1 MDSSGDRMPLPD
13 ADKRSPRV
21 YTNLQ
26 NLDLSTVT
34 FSNIETTGDPIAI
47 EEANEDELRR
57 LVLVNLARLVCA
69 GEWNGLLTAGG
80 SEFNVELPK
89 QSASTYSA
97 SYMVNVATAP
107 PYGSNTVQ
115 GGGVTTDMECWPF
128 ISPNSGD
135 ISKMY
140 LGVNATVTNTVSM
153 AIYSD
158 DDGVPKTLLGYG
170 DFDLSVSTGTVSQ
183 TSFSATITLTR
194 GTQYWYA
201 MKSSSA
207 NQPNMKKVDTDIC
220 ATIGLGDTLAMT
232 STGKYMSINTE
243 VAHGDALPATIT
255 IGNATVGNFSGRPM
269 FGLEF

>member
-1 MDSSGDRMPLPD
+1 MRAEDRKPSKRVFPL
-13 ADKRSPRV
+13 
-21 YTNLQ
+21 LQ
-26 NLDLSTVT
+26 NLDLDTVT
-34 FSNIETTGDPIAI
+34 FAQVQSTGEPISIEDM
-47 EEANEDELRR
+47 NEQEMIDLII
-57 LVLVNLARLVCA
+57 VNLARLVCA

-89 QSASTYSA
+89 QSASTYST

-170 DFDLSVSTGTVSQ
+170 DFDLSLSTGTVSQ

>member
-1 MDSSGDRMPLPD
+1 
-13 ADKRSPRV
+13 
-21 YTNLQ
+21 
-26 NLDLSTVT
+26 
-34 FSNIETTGDPIAI
+34 
-47 EEANEDELRR
+47 
-57 LVLVNLARLVCA
+57 
-69 GEWNGLLTAGG
+69 
-80 SEFNVELPK
+80 
-89 QSASTYSA
+89 
-97 SYMVNVATAP
+97 MVNVATAP

-243 VAHGDALPATIT
+243 VAHGDSLPSTIT

>member
-1 MDSSGDRMPLPD
+1 MRPEDRKPSKRVFPL
-13 ADKRSPRV
+13 
-21 YTNLQ
+21 LQ
-26 NLDLSTVT
+26 NTDLENVSFATLQSTGQPISIEDMNEQEMLDL
-34 FSNIETTGDPIAI
+34 II
-47 EEANEDELRR
+47 
-57 LVLVNLARLVCA
+57 VNLARLTCA
-69 GEWNGLLTAGG
+69 GEWNGLLSAGG
-80 SEFNVELPK
+80 GEFNVELPK
-89 QSASTYSA
+89 QSASTYST

-128 ISPNSGD
+128 ISPNSGN

-170 DFDLSVSTGTVSQ
+170 DFDLSASTGTVSQ

-243 VAHGDALPATIT
+243 VAHGDALPSTIT

>member
-1 MDSSGDRMPLPD
+1 MRAEDRKPSKRVFPL
-13 ADKRSPRV
+13 
-21 YTNLQ
+21 LQ
-26 NLDLSTVT
+26 NLDLDSVT
-34 FSNIETTGDPIAI
+34 FAQVQSVGDPISL
-47 EEANEDELRR
+47 EDMNVQELED
-57 LVLVNLARLVCA
+57 LLLCQFARLAVKS
-69 GEWNGLLTAGG
+69 EWDGLLTAGG

-220 ATIGLGDTLAMT
+220 ATIGLGDSLAMT

-243 VAHGDALPATIT
+243 VAHGDALPSTIT

>member
-1 MDSSGDRMPLPD
+1 VGRVVGMRAEDRKPSKRVFPL
-13 ADKRSPRV
+13 
-21 YTNLQ
+21 LQ
-26 NLDLSTVT
+26 NLDLDSVT
-34 FSNIETTGDPIAI
+34 FAQVQSVGDPISL
-47 EEANEDELRR
+47 EDMNVQELED
-57 LVLVNLARLVCA
+57 LLLCQFARLAVKS
-69 GEWNGLLTAGG
+69 EWDGLLTAGG

>member
-1 MDSSGDRMPLPD
+1 MPLPD
-13 ADKRSPRV
+13 ANKKSPRV
-21 YTNLQ
+21 YPLLQ
-26 NLDLSTVT
+26 NTDLENIAFATLQSTGT
-34 FSNIETTGDPIAI
+34 PIAI
-47 EEANEDELRR
+47 EEMNEDELRR
-57 LVLVNLARLVCA
+57 LVLVNLARLSVK
-69 GEWNGLLTAGG
+69 GEWDGLLTSASAG
-80 SEFNVELPK
+80 EFSVELPK
-89 QSASTYSA
+89 QSASTYST
-97 SYMVNVATAP
+97 SYMVNIATSP
-107 PYGSNTVQ
+107 PYGSNTAQ
-115 GGGVTTDMECWPF
+115 GGSVTTDMECWPF
-128 ISPNSGD
+128 ISPNTGN

-158 DDGVPKTLLGYG
+158 NDGVPETLLGYG
-170 DFDLSVSTGTVSQ
+170 DFDLSASTGTVSQ

-207 NQPNMKKVDTDIC
+207 NQPNMKKVDTDSC

-232 STGKYMSINTE
+232 STGKYLSINTE
-243 VAHGDALPATIT
+243 VAHGDALPSTIT

>member
-1 MDSSGDRMPLPD
+1 MRPEDRKPSKRVFPL
-13 ADKRSPRV
+13 
-21 YTNLQ
+21 LQ
-26 NLDLSTVT
+26 KTDLENVSFATLQSTGQPISIEDMNEQEMLDL
-34 FSNIETTGDPIAI
+34 II
-47 EEANEDELRR
+47 
-57 LVLVNLARLVCA
+57 VNLARLTCA
-69 GEWNGLLTAGG
+69 GEWNGLLSAGG
-80 SEFNVELPK
+80 GEFNVELPK
-89 QSASTYSA
+89 QSASTYST

-128 ISPNSGD
+128 ISPNSGN

-170 DFDLSVSTGTVSQ
+170 DFDLSASTGTVSQ

-243 VAHGDALPATIT
+243 VAHGDSLPSTIT

>member
-1 MDSSGDRMPLPD
+1 MRAEDRKPSKRVFPL
-13 ADKRSPRV
+13 
-21 YTNLQ
+21 LQ
-26 NLDLSTVT
+26 NLDLDTVT
-34 FSNIETTGDPIAI
+34 FAQVQSTGEPISIEDM
-47 EEANEDELRR
+47 NEQEMIDLII
-57 LVLVNLARLVCA
+57 VNLARLVCA

-97 SYMVNVATAP
+97 SYMVNVATSP

-128 ISPNSGD
+128 ISPNSGN

-170 DFDLSVSTGTVSQ
+170 DFDLSASTGTVSQ

>member
-1 MDSSGDRMPLPD
+1 MPLPD
-13 ADKRSPRV
+13 ADKKSPRV
-21 YTNLQ
+21 YTLSQNTDLENMAFATLQ
-26 NLDLSTVT
+26 SIGEPI
-34 FSNIETTGDPIAI
+34 NIE
-47 EEANEDELRR
+47 ELNEDELRR
-57 LVLVNLARLVCA
+57 LVLVNLARLAVK

-89 QSASTYSA
+89 QSASTYST

-128 ISPNSGD
+128 ISPNSGN

-158 DDGVPKTLLGYG
+158 NDGVPETLLGYG
-170 DFDLSVSTGTVSQ
+170 DFDLSASTGSVSQ

-220 ATIGLGDTLAMT
+220 ATIGLGDSLAMT

-243 VAHGDALPATIT
+243 VAHGDALPSTIT